1 MNPKL
6 FWLITALLLVP
17 FHRAEAQQPAKIPR
31 IGFLGAPPP
40 RFAISECIEA
50 SRLPEPQA

>member
-31 IGFLGAPPP
+31 IGFLGAPP
-40 RFAISECIEA
+40 RFAISERIEA
-50 SRLPEPQA
+50 FRLPEPQA